1 MSLNKAM
8 IIGRLGNDPEV
19 RYAQSGTAMGNFNL
33 ATNEAWTDKTGQR
46 QEKTEWHR
54 IVVFGKQAENCAK
67 YLKKGRQAYVE
78 GRIQTREWEDR
89 DGNKRTTTEIVA
101 QTVQF
106 LDGVGAGS
114 ERSGGDGERPAYN
127 QRDSGPPQQESNFDQ
142 SFNDDDIPF

>member
-8 IIGRLGNDPEV
+8 IIGRLGQDPEL
-19 RYAQSGTAMGNFNL
+19 RYTQSGTATGNFNL
-33 ATNEAWTDKTGQR
+33 ATSESWTDKGGTK

-54 IVVFGKQAENCAK
+54 VIVFGKQAENCAK

-78 GRIQTREWEDR
+78 GRLQTREWEDR
-89 DGNKRTTTEIVA
+89 NGNKRTTTEIVA

-106 LDGVGAGS
+106 LDSGS
-114 ERSGGDGERPAYN
+114 SGDSG
-127 QRDSGPPQQESNFDQ
+127 RDSGGGSSEPPPANFDQ

>member
-8 IIGRLGNDPEV
+8 IIGRLGQDPEL
-19 RYAQSGTAMGNFNL
+19 RYTQGGAAVCNFNL
-33 ATNEAWTDKTGQR
+33 ATSEVWNDSAGKR

-54 IVVFGKQAENCAK
+54 IIVFGKQAENAAK

-78 GRIQTREWEDR
+78 GRLQTRDWQDR

-106 LDGVGAGS
+106 LDSVAGGG
-114 ERSGGDGERPAYN
+114 SG
-127 QRDSGPPQQESNFDQ
+127 RDSGGSSAPPPTGYDQ

>member
-8 IIGRLGNDPEV
+8 IIGRLGADPEL
-19 RYAQSGTAMGNFNL
+19 RYTQGGKAVCNFNV
-33 ATNEAWTDKTGQR
+33 ATSEVWNDSSGHR

-54 IVVFGKQAENCAK
+54 IIVFGKQAEHCAK

-78 GRIQTREWEDR
+78 GRIQTRDWEDR

-101 QTVQF
+101 QAVQF
-106 LDGVGAGS
+106 LDSGNSVG
-114 ERSGGDGERPAYN
+114 SG
-127 QRDSGPPQQESNFDQ
+127 RDSGGGSTPQPSGYDQ

>member
-8 IIGRLGNDPEV
+8 IIGRLGQDPEL
-19 RYAQSGTAMGNFNL
+19 RYTQSGAATGNFNL
-33 ATNEAWTDKTGQR
+33 ATSESWTDKNGNR

-54 IVVFGKQAENCAK
+54 IIVFGKQAENCAK

-78 GRIQTREWEDR
+78 GRLQTREWEDR
-89 DGNKRTTTEIVA
+89 NGNKRTTTEIVA

-106 LDGVGAGS
+106 LDSGS
-114 ERSGGDGERPAYN
+114 TGDSG
-127 QRDSGPPQQESNFDQ
+127 RDSGSSSAPPPANYNQ